1 MDAHQSGRATGY
13 EPVYYSAGNGQP
25 TLRVTDVA
33 KPEVSQVQVEVKNVE
48 VKLEHVGQRVKM
60 EHVRRGSDEFQYMS
74 HLFNTI
80 LLTEDRSAVDL
91 LIARSPARKPKSRL
105 HCLH

>member
-48 VKLEHVGQRVKM
+48 VKLEHVGQSVKM
-60 EHVRRGSDEFQYMS
+60 EHADDGSDGFQYMS
-74 HLFNTI
+74 Q
-80 LLTEDRSAVDL
+80 ECCG
-91 LIARSPARKPKSRL
+91 PADFLVKSSKTNEK
-105 HCLH
+105 